1 MGSFEA
7 RLAKL
12 EETLMCRITIGVIVA
27 ALMTISAAKTE
38 EQTTMWHALP
48 QPKARPTP
56 TYTARQPVEW
66 SLFNPGAWGPDR
78 PFQHTPRQPDMPF
91 GPLTPG
97 KPARISK

>member
-48 QPKARPTP
+48 QPKVRPTP
-56 TYTARQPVEW
+56 TYARQPVEW

-78 PFQHTPRQPDMPF
+78 PFQHTPRQPDMLFVPLW
-91 GPLTPG
+91 LTPR
-97 KPARISK
+97 KVRAD